1 MSSFNFRI
9 KIDGKAL
16 GEERNQSKIGIRV
29 RNPSLQREGKQIF
42 FRSLPQ
48 APHEAH
54 GEMNM
59 GHPRKEKLE
68 SEYDRELFSHL
79 AVFDVIRGFL
89 SSLP

>member
-59 GHPRKEKLE
+59 GHPRKEKLNVNMTE
-68 SEYDRELFSHL
+68 NY
-79 AVFDVIRGFL
+79 FL
-89 SSLP
+89 T